1 MIEDLIYTITRR
13 MTMKHMTLIA
23 GTVLTTLAS
32 SSLADLYTF
41 ESTGTIT
48 DFRPSFAGADQFPFV
63 GLSEGDSLFY
73 HFEYDNSV
81 SAISDDGF
89 TTTYEFDGLG
99 SYALLGSTRID
110 FDRIRIAISSDGVL
124 GGGIGFSGY
133 LDEIGVSAGLNMDGA
148 APMSNELPTSI
159 DINQF
164 TWSRNAGANS
174 DQNQVLFPIVL
185 GTVDTATI
193 TPAPASSLL
202 LLAGAGFARRRR
214 SA

>member
-1 MIEDLIYTITRR
+1 MNNT
-13 MTMKHMTLIA
+13 TLFACSALAVLA
-23 GTVLTTLAS
+23 GTTV
-32 SSLADLYTF
+32 ADMLVF
-41 ESTGTIT
+41 ESTGIIT

-63 GLSEGDSLFY
+63 GLTEGDSLFY

-89 TTTYEFDGLG
+89 STTYEFDGMG

-110 FDRIRIAISSDGVL
+110 FDRIRIVISSDGVL
-124 GGGIGFSGY
+124 GGGIGFSGF

-148 APMSNELPTSI
+148 APLSNELPSSI

-164 TWSRNAGANS
+164 TWARNAGANS

-193 TPAPASSLL
+193 TPAPASSAL
-202 LLAGAGFARRRR
+202 LLAAAGFARRRR
-214 SA
+214 SV